1 MVSGALADGFNH
13 RNSRTG
19 RRQSFRS
26 GRQRSFRRP
35 AFRRGRQEEL
45 DAAAP
50 IDGYGGAQDAY
61 GGATE
66 APEVLPP
73 PEYDTYDDAAAGALG
88 AYGADDAAL
97 GVYAADD
104 AAADPNLAMLEKAVP
119 GIPGED
125 YPIFAEVPESG
136 FSCDGQV
143 DGGYYADAEAQCQ
156 VFHICT
162 ADGQGGLA
170 KYSFLCPNGT
180 IFNQNYFICDWW
192 FNFDCAEAEGLYS
205 LNDEIAAERDA
216 LAGAGDEALGGYG
229 APGDEAA
236 APLPTDYEYT
246 DYAAA
251 DYGAADY
258 AAAGDYAA
266 ATAPADDYS
275 AQSEYAATEAAPTEA
290 PIETGYGAP
299 GELDAAA
306 SADALLPTVA
316 PELGA
321 YEGED
326 LREGR
331 RGRFSGRRG
340 RGRSGRRGGRRGRTG
355 RNRSLNS
362 RRNNRRQNNR
372 RGNNSRRSGR
382 RQGRRFQG

>member
-1 MVSGALADGFNH
+1 MIVMSSGLVQHFTVDDDFKLDVSL
-13 RNSRTG
+13 RKTVCLKSSCMS
-19 RRQSFRS
+19 SFS
-26 GRQRSFRRP
+26 TH
-35 AFRRGRQEEL
+35 
-45 DAAAP
+45 
-50 IDGYGGAQDAY
+50 AQ
-61 GGATE
+61 
-66 APEVLPP
+66 LF
-73 PEYDTYDDAAAGALG
+73 L
-88 AYGADDAAL
+88 L
-97 GVYAADD
+97 
-104 AAADPNLAMLEKAVP
+104 
-119 GIPGED
+119 
-125 YPIFAEVPESG
+125 
-136 FSCDGQV
+136 
-143 DGGYYADAEAQCQ
+143 GYYADAEAQCQ

-192 FNFDCAEAEGLYS
+192 FNFDCAEAEALYS

-216 LAGAGDEALGGYG
+216 LAGAGDEEAIGGYG
-229 APGDEAA
+229 APADEA
-236 APLPTDYEYT
+236 APLPTDYEYA

-251 DYGAADY
+251 DYAADY

-321 YEGED
+321 YEGDID

-340 RGRSGRRGGRRGRTG
+340 RGRSGRRGGSRRGRTG
-355 RNRSLNS
+355 RRLGGNRSN
-362 RRNNRRQNNR
+362 RNNRRQNQRGRNNGRRGGR
-372 RGNNSRRSGR
+372 RGNNRNRG
-382 RQGRRFQG
+382 